1 MRGSVTPQT
10 RGKILVFFVVAGLF
24 VGSIPAT
31 TYQSRANVG
40 SNAVQQG
47 VEVEPVITEDTTFTG
62 EIPPYNASKND
73 FLLRIEEGE
82 RVKLTVTNENSTY
95 PLLVEVSSNVGY
107 ANPIVRSGDSLE
119 LTYPGDRVVEP
130 PYEYLVTLGP
140 MEEVGA
146 TGPPLD
152 AFESSY
158 SVSVDFSDDASTPS
172 SSSTETAR
180 QLPNTLSIRSTG
192 DERVYYNATASGSVA
207 PGSGADLTGAEQPD
221 EVSGAT
227 ASGSTAQGGVDN
239 FTFSGDLT
247 ALNLEGGPAEVSVN
261 GEQIDPANYQETPTP
276 TPTPSPTPTATP
288 TRTPT
293 ATLTPTA
300 TSTPTATPSPT
311 PTQTV
316 SPTPTPTPTA
326 TKTATPTA
334 TSITTSA
341 VEPMTSVG
349 QARVTVTNTQ
359 TQTVTE
365 GGERRLNGTDVD
377 TDTEISGSGGPGFG
391 VAVAIVA
398 LLVTGLFAAR
408 RH

>member
-24 VGSIPAT
+24 VGSVAAT
-31 TYQSRANVG
+31 TTQSRANVG

-47 VEVEPVITEDTTFTG
+47 VDVEPVITEDTTFTG
-62 EIPPYNASKND
+62 EIPPYNVSKNN
-73 FLLRIEEGE
+73 FLLRLEEGE
-82 RVKLTVTNENSTY
+82 TVTLTVTNENSTY
-95 PLLVEVSSNVGY
+95 PLLVEIDSNTGY

-119 LTYPGDRVVEP
+119 VTYPGDQVVEP

-140 MEEVGA
+140 MEEVGS

-172 SSSTETAR
+172 SPSTETAR

-276 TPTPSPTPTATP
+276 TPTPTPTATP
-288 TRTPT
+288 TPTP
-293 ATLTPTA
+293 TPTA

-311 PTQTV
+311 PTQTA

-326 TKTATPTA
+326 TKMATPTA
-334 TSITTSA
+334 TSIPTSA
-341 VEPMTSVG
+341 VEPTTTVDQPS
-349 QARVTVTNTQ
+349 VTVTNTQ
-359 TQTVTE
+359 TETE
-365 GGERRLNGTDVD
+365 IPVEGDGRVLNGTGTD
-377 TDTEISGSGGPGFG
+377 TDTEVSGSSGPGFG

-398 LLVTGLFAAR
+398 LLAMGFFAAR
-408 RH
+408 RR